1 MKSKAL
7 LCAIAVASL
16 GFGSLSYAQ
25 DHGRQGHD
33 RQGYQQRGHEQ
44 RADQHRGDRREA
56 RQERRE
62 DRREARSDLRE
73 ARRDLRDAR
82 GHYQIQSRDDRRFDG
97 RHDRH
102 YGARGHQFHR
112 GGHIPQQYRHH
123 QYVVNDWHAR
133 QLSRPPYGHH
143 WVQVDGDYV
152 LIAVA
157 TGLIANLLL
166 SQ

>member
-25 DHGRQGHD
+25 DHGRHGHD
-33 RQGYQQRGHEQ
+33 RQGYQQRGHEH
-44 RADQHRGDRREA
+44 RADRREA

-62 DRREARSDLRE
+62 DRREARRDLRE

-82 GHYQIQSRDDRRFDG
+82 GHYRIQSRDDRRFDG
-97 RHDRH
+97 RDDRH
-102 YGARGHQFHR
+102 HGARGHEFRR
-112 GGHIPQQYRHH
+112 GGHIPHQYRHH

-143 WVQVDGDYV
+143 WVQVGGDYV